1 MSEEKTEAEHREVLL
16 THLLPPKG
24 YDIDLAEWRRVLNHD
39 AESFGCD
46 WLEWF
51 MRSQGGNVVSG
62 AVQDLAERQ
71 AQLLAVAKAA
81 SFALKIFDADNKM
94 KCTYTHAVG
103 PMFGA
108 ALDETRAALSA
119 LAPDVLEER

>member
-24 YDIDLAEWRRVLNHD
+24 YEIDLAEWRRVLKHD

-71 AQLLAVAKAA
+71 AQLVAVARAAKAYRE
-81 SFALKIFDADNKM
+81 FRKQGRRFCDANPESGILL
-94 KCTYTHAVG
+94 AG
-103 PMFGA
+103 N
-108 ALDETRAALSA
+108 LDAALSA
-119 LAPDVLEER
+119 LAPDVLTEDDGK

>member
-1 MSEEKTEAEHREVLL
+1 MSEQKTEAEHREVLL

-24 YDIDLAEWRRVLNHD
+24 YDIDLAEWRRVLKHD

-62 AVQDLAERQ
+62 AVQEMTERQ
-71 AQLLAVAKAA
+71 AQLLAVARAA
-81 SFALKIFDADNKM
+81 KEFVDKTPLQSMTKTAELRAYALS
-94 KCTYTHAVG
+94 
-103 PMFGA
+103 
-108 ALDETRAALSA
+108 AALSA
-119 LAPDVLEER
+119 LAPDVLTN